1 MSKSWKR
8 IVPHTFE
15 ATDKFDILK
24 ICVTDYWDQDR
35 ILTKKLF
42 RLKTCR
48 QGVLQAQYEKFRCIC
63 NHFTLESGINIRVRL
78 LIFEG
83 FSRGYVVIK
92 GGYFYWFFIFKKLF
106 KNFWLSFPTLSRVTL
121 LSHFNSKTISL
132 WTRQSQLTIRS
143 QMAWALKFS
152 MLVVPKT
159 NLTFYIQN
167 C

>member
-1 MSKSWKR
+1 MKKQHSFPGY
-8 IVPHTFE
+8 IHN
-15 ATDKFDILK
+15 
-24 ICVTDYWDQDR
+24 VTSYSSH
-35 ILTKKLF
+35 F
-42 RLKTCR
+42 
-48 QGVLQAQYEKFRCIC
+48 GVLLSI
-63 NHFTLESGINIRVRL
+63 TLESGINIRVRL